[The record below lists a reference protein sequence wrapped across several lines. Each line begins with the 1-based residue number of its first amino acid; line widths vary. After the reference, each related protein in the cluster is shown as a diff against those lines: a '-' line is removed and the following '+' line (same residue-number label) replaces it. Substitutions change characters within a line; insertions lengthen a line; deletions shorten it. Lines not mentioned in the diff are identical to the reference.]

1 MAVFATIYA
10 RSAISGS
17 LCVARL
23 HFCISSPLPFSPTHT
38 LHPSTV
44 VSILPSSIPSPFPF
58 LHPHSLVHSSFCL
71 ILPPTRGPQTE
82 PSQRLHNLKT
92 LGVAFLSVVLTSTPL
107 LS

>member
-58 LHPHSLVHSSFCL
+58 LHPHSLVHSSF
-71 ILPPTRGPQTE
+71 LPDSSPHPWTPNGTQPAA
-82 PSQRLHNLKT
+82 SQ
-92 LGVAFLSVVLTSTPL
+92 P
-107 LS
+107 